1 MILSREEM
9 VPKQIE
15 IDLNSPAGNAFSLL
29 GLAGQLGTSLGM
41 SRKKIKLI
49 QDEMMLSSYDML
61 IETLDKYFGE
71 HVVIY
76 KWS

>member
-9 VPKQIE
+9 VPRQIE
-15 IDLNSPAGNAFSLL
+15 IDLSGPEGNAFCLL
-29 GLAGQLGTSLGM
+29 GLVGRLGISLGM

-61 IETLDKYFGE
+61 VETLDKYFGDYI
-71 HVVIY
+71 VIY
-76 KWS
+76 K

>member
-9 VPKQIE
+9 VPKKLE
-15 IDLNSPAGNAFSLL
+15 IDLSGPGGNAFFLL
-29 GLAGQLGTSLGM
+29 GLVGQLGISLGM

-61 IETLDKYFGE
+61 VETLDKYYGDYI
-71 HVVIY
+71 VIY
-76 KWS
+76 K